1 MYADAF
7 FLFLEVICKCVMK
20 KKKRRYFTGTEIVLW
35 ISSVIL
41 ILVSFLIFGG
51 SSYISLI
58 ASLIGV
64 TALIFIAKGNPLG
77 QLLTVIFSLLYG
89 IISFS
94 CSYYG
99 EMLTYLGMTMPMAVF
114 SLISWLKNPYNG
126 NKSEVK
132 VQRLKPKE
140 YIVTVV
146 LAITVTTG
154 FYFVLKYFNTANLI
168 PSTLSVTTSFMAVF
182 LTFKRSP
189 FYAVW
194 YAANDVVLIVLWS
207 LAVAENISY
216 MSVVVCF
223 VAFFANDIYGFAN
236 WKKMARRQTTI

>member
-1 MYADAF
+1 M
-7 FLFLEVICKCVMK
+7 
-20 KKKRRYFTGTEIVLW
+20 
-35 ISSVIL
+35 
-41 ILVSFLIFGG
+41 
-51 SSYISLI
+51 I

-64 TALIFIAKGNPLG
+64 TTLIFIAKGNPLG

-99 EMLTYLGMTMPMAVF
+99 EMLTYLGITMPMAVF
-114 SLISWLKNPYNG
+114 SLIFWLKNPYNG

-132 VQRLKPKE
+132 VQRLKKKE
-140 YIVTVV
+140 YIVTAV
-146 LAITVTTG
+146 LAITVTMG
-154 FYFVLKYFNTANLI
+154 FYFVLKYFNTASLI

-182 LTFKRSP
+182 LTFKRSL

-194 YAANDVVLIVLWS
+194 YATNDIILIVLWS

-223 VAFFANDIYGFAN
+223 VAFFANDIYGFVN
-236 WKKMARRQTTI
+236 WKKMARRQTTIQTVV

>member
-1 MYADAF
+1 MCY
-7 FLFLEVICKCVMK
+7 EE
-20 KKKRRYFTGTEIVLW
+20 KKRKYFTGVEIALW
-35 ISSVIL
+35 TGSVIS

-51 SSYISLI
+51 SAYISLI

-89 IISFS
+89 II
-94 CSYYG
+94 
-99 EMLTYLGMTMPMAVF
+99 YLGMTMPMAVF
-114 SLISWLKNPYNG
+114 SLIFWLKNPYNG

-132 VQRLKPKE
+132 VQILKPKE
-140 YIVTVV
+140 YIVTAV

-194 YAANDVVLIVLWS
+194 YAATS
-207 LAVAENISY
+207 GSME
-216 MSVVVCF
+216 
-223 VAFFANDIYGFAN
+223 
-236 WKKMARRQTTI
+236 KR

>member
-1 MYADAF
+1 MSY
-7 FLFLEVICKCVMK
+7 EG
-20 KKKRRYFTGTEIVLW
+20 KKRRYFTGTEIVLW

-140 YIVTVV
+140 YIVTAV

-168 PSTLSVTTSFMAVF
+168 PSTLSITTSFMAVF

-189 FYAVW
+189 FYAFW
-194 YAANDVVLIVLWS
+194 YAANDVILIVLWLQKIYRICPLWYVS
-207 LAVAENISY
+207 LFFLPTIY
-216 MSVVVCF
+216 MDLLIGRRWREGRQLYKRSCNKLF
-223 VAFFANDIYGFAN
+223 YGGL
-236 WKKMARRQTTI
+236 

>member
-1 MYADAF
+1 MEKN
-7 FLFLEVICKCVMK
+7 LKS
-20 KKKRRYFTGTEIVLW
+20 RQSYFTGTEIFLW
-35 ISSVIL
+35 ISSVML
-41 ILVSFLIFGG
+41 IIVSFLVFSGDD
-51 SSYISLI
+51 YFSLM

-89 IISFS
+89 MISFS

-99 EMLTYLGMTMPMAVF
+99 EMMTYLGMTMPMAIF
-114 SLISWLKNPYNG
+114 SLISWMKNPYNG

-132 VQRLKPKE
+132 VNRLKPTD

-146 LAITVTTG
+146 LTIVVTVI
-154 FYFVLKYFNTANLI
+154 FYFILEHFDTVNLI
-168 PSTLSVTTSFMAVF
+168 PGTISVTTSFMAVF

-194 YAANDVVLIVLWS
+194 YAANDIVLIVLWS
-207 LAVAENISY
+207 LAAIKDISY
-216 MSVVVCF
+216 LSVVVCF
-223 VAFFANDIYGFAN
+223 IAFFINDIYGFIN
-236 WKKMARRQTTI
+236 WKRLEKRQAVTS

>member
-1 MYADAF
+1 MSY
-7 FLFLEVICKCVMK
+7 EGK
-20 KKKRRYFTGTEIVLW
+20 KKKYFTGTEILLW
-35 ISSVIL
+35 IGSVIL
-41 ILVSFLIFGG
+41 ILASFLIFGG

-114 SLISWLKNPYNG
+114 SLISWLKNPYDG

-140 YIVTVV
+140 YIVTAV
-146 LAITVTTG
+146 LAIT
-154 FYFVLKYFNTANLI
+154 
-168 PSTLSVTTSFMAVF
+168 VTTSFMAVF

-194 YAANDVVLIVLWS
+194 YAANDVVLVVLWA
-207 LAVAENISY
+207 LAVKEDISY

-236 WKKMARRQTTI
+236 WKKMARRQTTIQTVV

>member
-1 MYADAF
+1 MDKLRNIDFSVF
-7 FLFLEVICKCVMK
+7 FDFWTKFLYFLDCVLNRCNRFDFHCK
-20 KKKRRYFTGTEIVLW
+20 RQ
-35 ISSVIL
+35 
-41 ILVSFLIFGG
+41 
-51 SSYISLI
+51 
-58 ASLIGV
+58 
-64 TALIFIAKGNPLG
+64 PLG

-140 YIVTVV
+140 YIVTAV

-154 FYFVLKYFNTANLI
+154 FYFVLKYFSTANLI

-194 YAANDVVLIVLWS
+194 YAANDVILVVLWS

-236 WKKMARRQTTI
+236 WKKMARRQTTIQTVV

>member
-1 MYADAF
+1 
-7 FLFLEVICKCVMK
+7 
-20 KKKRRYFTGTEIVLW
+20 
-35 ISSVIL
+35 
-41 ILVSFLIFGG
+41 
-51 SSYISLI
+51 
-58 ASLIGV
+58 
-64 TALIFIAKGNPLG
+64 
-77 QLLTVIFSLLYG
+77 
-89 IISFS
+89 
-94 CSYYG
+94 
-99 EMLTYLGMTMPMAVF
+99 MTMPMAVF
-114 SLISWLKNPYNG
+114 SLISWLKNPYDG

-140 YIVTVV
+140 YIVTAV

-194 YAANDVVLIVLWS
+194 YAANDVVLVVLWA
-207 LAVAENISY
+207 LAVKEDLSY

-223 VAFFANDIYGFAN
+223 VAFFANDIYGYAN
-236 WKKMARRQTTI
+236 WKMMAKRQAAIQAVV

>member
-1 MYADAF
+1 M
-7 FLFLEVICKCVMK
+7 
-20 KKKRRYFTGTEIVLW
+20 
-35 ISSVIL
+35 
-41 ILVSFLIFGG
+41 
-51 SSYISLI
+51 
-58 ASLIGV
+58 
-64 TALIFIAKGNPLG
+64 
-77 QLLTVIFSLLYG
+77 IFSLLYG

-140 YIVTVV
+140 YIVTAV

-182 LTFKRSP
+182 LTFKHSP

-236 WKKMARRQTTI
+236 WKKMARRQTTIQTVV

>member
-1 MYADAF
+1 MDRLRNIDFSVF
-7 FLFLEVICKCVMK
+7 FDFWRKRLYFLDCV
-20 KKKRRYFTGTEIVLW
+20 
-35 ISSVIL
+35 
-41 ILVSFLIFGG
+41 
-51 SSYISLI
+51 
-58 ASLIGV
+58 LIGV

-114 SLISWLKNPYNG
+114 SLIFWLKNPYNG

-132 VQRLKPKE
+132 VQILKPKE
-140 YIVTVV
+140 YIVTAV

-194 YAANDVVLIVLWS
+194 YAANDVILIGLWL

-223 VAFFANDIYGFAN
+223 VAFFAKDIYGFAN
-236 WKKMARRQTTI
+236 LKNMAIRQTTIQNVV

>member
-1 MYADAF
+1 M
-7 FLFLEVICKCVMK
+7 
-20 KKKRRYFTGTEIVLW
+20 
-35 ISSVIL
+35 
-41 ILVSFLIFGG
+41 
-51 SSYISLI
+51 
-58 ASLIGV
+58 
-64 TALIFIAKGNPLG
+64 G

-114 SLISWLKNPYNG
+114 SLISWLKNPYDG

-140 YIVTVV
+140 YIVTAV

-194 YAANDVVLIVLWS
+194 YAANDVVLVVLWA
-207 LAVAENISY
+207 LAVKEDISY

-223 VAFFANDIYGFAN
+223 VAFFANDIYGYAN
-236 WKKMARRQTTI
+236 WKKMAKRQAAIQAVV

>member
-1 MYADAF
+1 MSY
-7 FLFLEVICKCVMK
+7 EG
-20 KKKRRYFTGTEIVLW
+20 KKRRDFTGTEIVLW

-64 TALIFIAKGNPLG
+64 TALIFIAKD
-77 QLLTVIFSLLYG
+77 
-89 IISFS
+89 
-94 CSYYG
+94 
-99 EMLTYLGMTMPMAVF
+99 
-114 SLISWLKNPYNG
+114 
-126 NKSEVK
+126 
-132 VQRLKPKE
+132 
-140 YIVTVV
+140 
-146 LAITVTTG
+146 
-154 FYFVLKYFNTANLI
+154 FNTANLI

-189 FYAVW
+189 FYAFW
-194 YAANDVVLIVLWS
+194 YAANDVILIVLWS

-236 WKKMARRQTTI
+236 

>member
-1 MYADAF
+1 MCY
-7 FLFLEVICKCVMK
+7 EE
-20 KKKRRYFTGTEIVLW
+20 KKRKYFTGVEIALW
-35 ISSVIL
+35 TGSVIS

-51 SSYISLI
+51 SAYISLI
-58 ASLIGV
+58 AFLIGV

-114 SLISWLKNPYNG
+114 SLIFWLKNPYNG

-132 VQRLKPKE
+132 VQILKPKE
-140 YIVTVV
+140 YIVTAV

-194 YAANDVVLIVLWS
+194 YAATS
-207 LAVAENISY
+207 GSME
-216 MSVVVCF
+216 
-223 VAFFANDIYGFAN
+223 
-236 WKKMARRQTTI
+236 KR

>member
-1 MYADAF
+1 MSY
-7 FLFLEVICKCVMK
+7 EG
-20 KKKRRYFTGTEIVLW
+20 KKRRYFTGTEIVLR

-64 TALIFIAKGNPLG
+64 TALIFIAKD
-77 QLLTVIFSLLYG
+77 
-89 IISFS
+89 
-94 CSYYG
+94 
-99 EMLTYLGMTMPMAVF
+99 
-114 SLISWLKNPYNG
+114 
-126 NKSEVK
+126 
-132 VQRLKPKE
+132 
-140 YIVTVV
+140 
-146 LAITVTTG
+146 
-154 FYFVLKYFNTANLI
+154 FNTANLI

-189 FYAVW
+189 FYAFW
-194 YAANDVVLIVLWS
+194 YAANDVILIVLWS
-207 LAVAENISY
+207 LSVAENISY

-236 WKKMARRQTTI
+236 WKKMARRQTTIQTVV

>member
-1 MYADAF
+1 MSY
-7 FLFLEVICKCVMK
+7 EE
-20 KKKRRYFTGTEIVLW
+20 KKRRYFTGTEIVLW

-140 YIVTVV
+140 YIVTAV

-189 FYAVW
+189 FYAFW
-194 YAANDVVLIVLWS
+194 YAANDVILIVLWS

-223 VAFFANDIYGFAN
+223 VVFFANDIYGFAN
-236 WKKMARRQTTI
+236 WKKMARRQTTIQTVV